1 MGLQNEELVEELLWE
16 AYLHDKAEDLIQ
28 LATSYM
34 KNSNFTRV
42 EAYEKAS
49 IELGLIK

>member
-1 MGLQNEELVEELLWE
+1 MGLQNEQLVEELLWE
-16 AYLHDKAEDLIQ
+16 AYLQNKAEDLML
-28 LATSYM
+28 LANSYM

-42 EAYEKAS
+42 EAFEKAS